1 MKRLVYCLLLANLA
15 LFIWQYQ
22 QGSEA
27 PPPRPQAM
35 RPYDHVNRLLL
46 MSEINLERLRLR
58 TPAKESVVAAA
69 PEQPPAPSVMP
80 PEPAVVAVES
90 CYSVGP
96 LKDEAQIAAVRDW
109 LLAMGGDPVLRLDER
124 RELDRYWVYFPPLAS
139 KEEALREVERMRAE
153 GLEDVIAVAS
163 GEMENA
169 ISLGVFSQ
177 RDTLRRRLRDL
188 EARGYQPSIMPRYTS
203 EKLSW
208 FDVSFE
214 RGEQLTQSEVGARFA
229 EMELREAS
237 CVSGEI
243 ARGGPGS

>member
-1 MKRLVYCLLLANLA
+1 MKWLVICLLLANLA
-15 LFIWQYQ
+15 LFGWQYQ
-22 QGSEA
+22 QRSDA
-27 PPPRPQAM
+27 PQPTPQAM

-46 MSEINLERLRLR
+46 MSEINPERLRIR
-58 TPAKESVVAAA
+58 TPTKEPIVAAA
-69 PEQPPAPSVMP
+69 PEPLPEPPVTP
-80 PEPAVVAVES
+80 PEPAVVAVER

-109 LLAMGGDPVLRLDER
+109 LLARGGDPVLRVDER

-139 KEEALREVERMRAE
+139 KEEALKEVERMRAE
-153 GLEDVIAVAS
+153 GLEDVIAVSS
-163 GEMENA
+163 GDMENA

-188 EARGYQPSIMPRYTS
+188 EARGYQPSIMPRYTT
-203 EKLSW
+203 ETLSW

-214 RGEQLTQSEVGARFA
+214 RAEQLTQSDLGARFA
-229 EMELREAS
+229 DVELREAG

>member
-1 MKRLVYCLLLANLA
+1 M
-15 LFIWQYQ
+15 
-22 QGSEA
+22 
-27 PPPRPQAM
+27 
-35 RPYDHVNRLLL
+35 
-46 MSEINLERLRLR
+46 
-58 TPAKESVVAAA
+58 
-69 PEQPPAPSVMP
+69 
-80 PEPAVVAVES
+80 
-90 CYSVGP
+90 GP

-109 LLAMGGDPVLRLDER
+109 LLAMGGDPVLRVDER

-139 KEEALREVERMRAE
+139 KEEALKEVERMRAE
-153 GLEDVIAVAS
+153 GLEDVIAVSS
-163 GEMENA
+163 GEMDNA

-188 EARGYQPSIMPRYTS
+188 EARGYQPSIMPRYTT

-229 EMELREAS
+229 DVELLQAS

>member
-1 MKRLVYCLLLANLA
+1 MRWMVYCLLLANLA
-15 LFIWQYQ
+15 LFTWQYQ
-22 QGSEA
+22 QMSGA
-27 PPPRPQAM
+27 PQPKPRAV

-46 MSEINLERLRLR
+46 MSETNPERLRVR
-58 TPAKESVVAAA
+58 TPAKEPIVAAA
-69 PEQPPAPSVMP
+69 PEQPPASSFTL
-80 PEPAVVAVES
+80 PEPAVIAVES

-109 LLAMGGDPVLRLDER
+109 LLAMGGDPVLRVDER

-139 KEEALREVERMRAE
+139 KEEALKEVERMRAE
-153 GLEDVIAVAS
+153 GLEDVIAVS
-163 GEMENA
+163 NGDMENA

-188 EARGYQPSIMPRYTS
+188 EARGYQPSIMPRYTT

-208 FDVSFE
+208 LDVSFE
-214 RGEQLTQSEVGARFA
+214 QGEQLTQDEVGARFDDV
-229 EMELREAS
+229 ELLEAS

-243 ARGGPGS
+243 ARGGSGS

>member
-1 MKRLVYCLLLANLA
+1 MKWLVYCLLLANLA
-15 LFIWQYQ
+15 VFAWQFQ
-22 QGSEA
+22 QRTDA
-27 PPPRPQAM
+27 PQPRPQAM

-46 MSEINLERLRLR
+46 MSEINPERLRLR
-58 TPAKESVVAAA
+58 TPEEEPVIAAA
-69 PEQPPAPSVMP
+69 PEPVPEPSVTP
-80 PEPAVVAVES
+80 PEPAVIAVER

-109 LLAMGGDPVLRLDER
+109 LLAMGGDPVLRVDER

-139 KEEALREVERMRAE
+139 REEALKEVERMRAE
-153 GLEDVIAVAS
+153 GLEDVIAVSS
-163 GEMENA
+163 GDMVNA

-188 EARGYQPSIMPRYTS
+188 EVRGYQPSIMPRYTV

-214 RGEQLTQSEVGARFA
+214 QGEQLTQDEVGARFA
-229 EMELREAS
+229 DVELLEAS